1 MRSLLL
7 KNAVL
12 PTVDP
17 LPGRSG
23 SIVVVGDTIKEIIPA
38 GRDAEAEHSYSQVID
53 CRGRAVLPGFIDAH
67 LHLTAMAHY
76 HGGVDL
82 SPSAGVLSLG
92 DLQRCIREQARKTPD
107 DTWVRG
113 HGYNEFYL
121 AEKRHPTRRDLD
133 AGSPRHPVKITHRSG
148 HAHVLNS
155 RALELVGISLHSEE
169 PPGGLIDRELPS
181 GEPSGLLFE
190 MGPTLARLIP
200 EPEEQAL
207 LRGAMQANQRLLS
220 SGITSLHDATAGNGL
235 EQWRAMERWRD
246 QGIVQSRVSVMVG
259 WEGFQALKRES
270 RDALEKS
277 GQTRLRGLKI
287 ILDQSRGG
295 FSPGQDELDAMVM
308 EAHRAGWPVAIHAVE
323 AEAVASACGSL
334 EKALAEFPR
343 PSHGHRIEHCSQC
356 PPALARRLAGLG
368 VMVVT
373 QPAFLW
379 AHGERY
385 LETLGREDRWWLYPL
400 RTLLESGVAV
410 AGSSDAPLAPL
421 APLAGV
427 QAAVTRL
434 ERNGQSVNSR
444 EKISLRQALNL
455 YSGAGAL
462 AIGESSSRG
471 AIAPGVLADLVV
483 LDQDPFAVPADAIQD
498 IKVEKTIIGGEVV
511 WQA

>member
-7 KNAVL
+7 KNAGL
-12 PTVDP
+12 PTTDP

-23 SIVVVGDTIKEIIPA
+23 SVVVVGDIIKEIIPA
-38 GRDAEAEHSYSQVID
+38 GCDAEAGHAFSQVID
-53 CRGRAVLPGFIDAH
+53 CRGQALLPGFIDAH
-67 LHLTAMAHY
+67 LHFTAMAHY
-76 HGGVDL
+76 HGSVDL
-82 SPSAGVLSLG
+82 SPDAGVLSLG
-92 DLQRCIREQARKTPD
+92 DLQQCLLEQARKTPE

-113 HGYNEFYL
+113 YGYNEFYL

-133 AGSPRHPVKITHRSG
+133 AAVPRHPVKITHRSG

-155 RALELVGISLHSEE
+155 RALELVGISLHTEE
-169 PPGGLIDRELPS
+169 PSGGLIDRELPS

-207 LRGAMQANQRLLS
+207 LQGVKKANKQLLS
-220 SGITSLHDATAGNGL
+220 RGITSLHDATAGNGL
-235 EQWRAMERWRD
+235 EQWRTMDGWQE
-246 QGIVQSRVSVMVG
+246 QGIVQSRVSMMLG
-259 WEGFQALKRES
+259 WEGFQAVKGES
-270 RDALEKS
+270 RDALENFGRSKI
-277 GQTRLRGLKI
+277 QGLKI
-287 ILDQSRGG
+287 ILDQSRGEFFPDQG
-295 FSPGQDELDAMVM
+295 ELDAMVM
-308 EAHRAGWPVAIHAVE
+308 EAHQVGWPVAIHAIE
-323 AEAVASACGSL
+323 AEAVASACDSL
-334 EKALAEFPR
+334 ERALVAFPR
-343 PSHGHRIEHCSQC
+343 PGHGHRIEHCSQC
-356 PPALARRLAGLG
+356 PPALARRLAGLE

-385 LETLGREDRWWLYPL
+385 LQTIDRDDQQWLYPL

-434 ERNGQSVNSR
+434 ERNGRSVNSR
-444 EKISLRQALNL
+444 EKIGLRQALNL
-455 YSGAGAL
+455 YARAGAL
-462 AIGESSSRG
+462 AIGEGSRRG
-471 AIAPGVLADLVV
+471 ALAPGMLADLVV
-483 LDQDPFAVPADAIQD
+483 LNQDPFDVPTEAIQD
-498 IKVEKTIIGGEVV
+498 IKVETSIIGGEVV

>member
-1 MRSLLL
+1 MRTLLL
-7 KNAVL
+7 KNAGL
-12 PTVDP
+12 PTMDP
-17 LPGRSG
+17 LPERSG
-23 SIVVVGDTIKEIIPA
+23 SIVVVGDTIKEIIPTDRDSGA
-38 GRDAEAEHSYSQVID
+38 GRTYSQVID

-76 HGGVDL
+76 HVGLDL
-82 SPSAGVLSLG
+82 SPDAGVLSLG

-133 AGSPRHPVKITHRSG
+133 AASPRHPVKITHRSG

-155 RALELVGISLHSEE
+155 RALELVGISLYSEE

-200 EPEEQAL
+200 EPEGQTL
-207 LRGAMQANQRLLS
+207 LRGAKKANQQLLS
-220 SGITSLHDATAGNGL
+220 LGITSLQDATAGNGMEQWQAMGKWL
-235 EQWRAMERWRD
+235 EQ
-246 QGIVQSRVSVMVG
+246 GILRSRVSMMLG
-259 WEGFQALKRES
+259 WEGFQVVKREN

-277 GQTRLRGLKI
+277 GRIKIRGLKI

-295 FSPGQDELDAMVM
+295 FFPGQDELDAMVA
-308 EAHRAGWPVAIHAVE
+308 EAHRAGWPVAIHAIE
-323 AEAVASACGSL
+323 AEAVASACDSL
-334 EKALAEFPR
+334 EKALAESPR
-343 PSHGHRIEHCSQC
+343 QGHGHRIEHCSQC
-356 PPALARRLAGLG
+356 PPTLARRLAERG

-385 LETLGREDRWWLYPL
+385 LQTLGREEQQWLYPL
-400 RTLLESGVAV
+400 RSLLESGVAV

-444 EKISLRQALNL
+444 EKIRLRQALNL
-455 YSGAGAL
+455 YARAGVL
-462 AIGESSSRG
+462 AIGEGSRRG
-471 AIAPGVLADLVV
+471 ALAPGMLADLVV
-483 LDQDPFAVPADAIQD
+483 LDQDPFAVPTDAIQD
-498 IKVEKTIIGGEVV
+498 IKVDTTIIGGEVV

>member
-1 MRSLLL
+1 MGSLLL
-7 KNAVL
+7 KNAGL
-12 PTVDP
+12 PTMDP

-23 SIVVVGDTIKEIIPA
+23 SIVVVGDTIKEIILA
-38 GRDAEAEHSYSQVID
+38 GRDAEAGRSYSQVID

-82 SPSAGVLSLG
+82 SPDAGVLSLD
-92 DLQRCIREQARKTPD
+92 DLQRCIREQAQKTPA

-133 AGSPRHPVKITHRSG
+133 AAAPRHPVKITHRSG

-190 MGPTLARLIP
+190 MGSTLARLIP
-200 EPEEQAL
+200 ETEEQAL
-207 LRGAMQANQRLLS
+207 RRGLKKANQQLLS
-220 SGITSLHDATAGNGL
+220 RGITSLHDATASNGL
-235 EQWRAMERWRD
+235 EQWRTMDEWRE
-246 QGIVQSRVSVMVG
+246 QGILQSRVSMMLG
-259 WEGFQALKRES
+259 WEGFQDVKRDS
-270 RDALEKS
+270 HDALEKS
-277 GQTRLRGLKI
+277 GQTKIRGLKI

-295 FSPGQDELDAMVM
+295 FFPDQGRLNAMIM
-308 EAHRAGWPVAIHAVE
+308 EAHQEGWPVAIHAIE
-323 AEAVASACGSL
+323 AEAVASACDSL
-334 EKALAEFPR
+334 EKVLAGFPR
-343 PSHGHRIEHCSQC
+343 PGHGHRIEHCSQC
-356 PPALARRLAGLG
+356 SPALARRLARLG

-379 AHGERY
+379 IHGDRY
-385 LETLGREDRWWLYPL
+385 LQTIGREDRRWLYPL
-400 RTLLESGVAV
+400 RTLLKSGVAA

-434 ERNGQSVNSR
+434 ERNGRSVNSR
-444 EKISLRQALNL
+444 EKIGLRQALNL
-455 YSGAGAL
+455 YARAGAL
-462 AIGESSSRG
+462 AIGEDSHRG
-471 AIAPGVLADLVV
+471 ALAPGMLADLVV
-483 LDQDPFAVPADAIQD
+483 LDQDPLAVPTDAIQD
-498 IKVEKTIIGGEVV
+498 IKVDTTIIGGEVV